1 MRGIKPCSRS
11 HFPPSTHTYVSTP
24 EETKV
29 EHSAQ
34 AITNQE
40 PNKHGYW
47 PKQKGLKHPER
58 RVKRPRYA
66 KELKGLVGQ
75 VNVTCAVSKS
85 LVQLLEEQ
93 CLLDGVTRSD
103 ILRAALIREVAFRKF
118 CRENGTTPLTAS
130 HLTPTL
136 TKQEKKAKVEQAKQV
151 KAKPAKPV
159 KQTMV
164 AVPKETLDQISFVFK
179 ALNG

>member
-1 MRGIKPCSRS
+1 
-11 HFPPSTHTYVSTP
+11 VSTP
-24 EETKV
+24 EENKV

-40 PNKHGYW
+40 PKKHGYW

-118 CRENGTTPLTAS
+118 CRDNGTSPLTAS
-130 HLTPTL
+130 HLTPSL
-136 TKQEKKAKVEQAKQV
+136 TKQEKAQAKQAKV
-151 KAKPAKPV
+151 KVKVVKP
-159 KQTMV
+159 TMV
-164 AVPKETLDQISFVFK
+164 SVPKETLDQISFVFK